1 MRSINS
7 KLVRIIIASVLITA
21 FAITTFFIYF
31 SRAAL
36 RQEAYNKLNEE
47 ASFVEKVLNDAGDL
61 DVIRSYFT
69 TRQMLLSN
77 PFLSNRLILI
87 NDEREY
93 LPMTPNEDLNTLN
106 STIVSLISKELAEP
120 KNYISFFIDGR
131 ENVGIAYRIRIVTRT
146 NMFTE
151 QVRLGWLYIYVP
163 LDEVEMDAVVLRV
176 FFIALILS
184 TLIGAAISIY
194 FSGKITKPLTRLS
207 LYSKM
212 ISERRFDEIKRIKT
226 GDEIEKLSV
235 DFMGMADELKKYDEH
250 QREFFQ
256 NVSHNLKTPL
266 MSIRG
271 YAEAILDG
279 VSNDRQKSLNIIID
293 EADKLDELVKKIMFI
308 SKSESLSEFYRFEET
323 PVSEILHQALS
334 RVYGIAQA
342 KGNEFTTDIGSE
354 LIISADGE
362 KMTTAVT
369 NILSNALRYSE
380 NRIIIKAFMKDDD
393 VMIIIED
400 DGKGFDEGEEEKVFD
415 KYYKGRNGSFGL
427 GLYITKMIVE
437 RHSGSVRAYNGQH
450 GACFEIT
457 LKRRCDDISNDVYP
471 DL

>member
-1 MRSINS
+1 MRSINT
-7 KLVRIIIASVLITA
+7 KLVRITIASVLITA
-21 FAITTFFIYF
+21 FAITTFFIFF

-36 RQEAYNKLNEE
+36 RSEAYDKLNEE
-47 ASFVEKVLNDAGDL
+47 ASFVEKVLNDAEDI

-69 TRQMLLSN
+69 TRQILLEN

-87 NDEREY
+87 NDDRQY
-93 LPMTPNEDLNTLN
+93 LPMTPNEDLNELN
-106 STIVSLISKELAEP
+106 STIVSLISKELSEQ
-120 KNYISFFIDGR
+120 KNYISFYIDGK

-146 NMFTE
+146 SIFTE

-163 LDEVEMDAVVLRV
+163 LEEVEMDTVILRV

-184 TLIGAAISIY
+184 TLIGATISIF
-194 FSGKITKPLTRLS
+194 FSGRITRPLSKLS

-212 ISERRFDEIKRIKT
+212 ISERKFDDIKRIRT

-235 DFMGMADELKKYDEH
+235 DFMGMANELKKYDEQ

-279 VSNDRQKSLNIIID
+279 VSNDREKALNIIIN
-293 EADKLDELVKKIMFI
+293 EADKLDELVGKIMFI

-323 PVSEILHQALS
+323 TVSEIIQQALF
-334 RVYGIAQA
+334 RVNGIAQA
-342 KGNEFTTDIGSE
+342 KAREFMVDISGE
-354 LIISADGE
+354 LVISADGE
-362 KMTTAVT
+362 KMTTALT
-369 NILSNALRYSE
+369 NILSNSLRYSVGKVM
-380 NRIIIKAFMKDDD
+380 IKAFERDED
-393 VMIIIED
+393 VVIIIED
-400 DGKGFDEGEEEKVFD
+400 DGDGFYDGEEEKVFD

-427 GLYITKMIVE
+427 GLYITKMIIN
-437 RHSGSVRAYNGQH
+437 RHLGDIRAYNGQY
-450 GACFEIT
+450 GACFEII
-457 LKRRCDDISNDVYP
+457 LKRRTDDLSDDIYP
-471 DL
+471 DI